1 MEKRRTAHTSTTHR
15 PVLSLVNLGCSK
27 NLVDSERIL
36 GQLAEHGFLIASD
49 PAEAELCV
57 VNTCGFID
65 AAREETAGV
74 LRELSE
80 LKEHGQLKTI
90 VAVGCLVE
98 RVADA
103 PELNRF
109 LGHADARLGF
119 KDYPRMAEIC
129 SELIATQQKAAADR
143 HGVSDTK
150 YAMATRSYVEGPR
163 ESAAKK
169 KVPKSYN
176 DFLISPRL
184 RIGAP
189 HSAYLKIAE
198 GCNNP
203 CKFCAIPRMR
213 GLQVS
218 RPLEDIVREAQSL
231 IEGGAK
237 EINLIAQDTT
247 TYGQD
252 LYGRHDLARLLRA
265 LSAEIKDQVWFRLMY
280 AYPRHLNAEMLDA
293 LVSDPRF
300 CRYIDMPLQHFADEM
315 LEAMSRKVTK
325 KQTLELLDLI
335 ERKLP
340 GAALRT
346 TFIVGFPGETERHF
360 EEVLRLVET
369 QRFTHAGVFLYSTE
383 PLTPA
388 AKLPDDVPLAE
399 KQRRRDVLMRAQR
412 EVSRSKMLAR
422 IGQTVE
428 VLVDGPLAQG
438 VDAPQGARAIARSP
452 SEAPEVDGLVFLKGK
467 GVAALAPGDFV
478 RARIKSAYD
487 YDVLALLDESV
498 KSTASTRA

>member
-1 MEKRRTAHTSTTHR
+1 MISASAFAMIPCLRYNLPMKKSSRASKSQASP

-36 GQLAEHGFLIASD
+36 GQLAEGGFLIASD
-49 PAEAELCV
+49 PAESELCL

-74 LRELSE
+74 LRELSD

-109 LGHADARLGF
+109 LSHADARLGF
-119 KDYPRMAEIC
+119 RDYPNISKIC
-129 SELIATQQKAAADR
+129 RDLVEQRATA
-143 HGVSDTK
+143 K
-150 YAMATRSYVEGPR
+150 YATAKRSYAEGPK

-176 DFLISPRL
+176 DFLVSPRL
-184 RIGAP
+184 RIGSP
-189 HSAYLKIAE
+189 HSAFLKIAE

-218 RPLEDIVREAQSL
+218 RPIEAIVTEAREL

-237 EINLIAQDTT
+237 EISLIAQDTT

-252 LYGRHDLARLLRA
+252 LYGKHDLARLLRA
-265 LSAEIKDQVWFRLMY
+265 LSAQIKDDVWFRLMY
-280 AYPRHLNAEMLDA
+280 AYPRHLDGEMLDA
-293 LVSDPRF
+293 LAADPRF
-300 CRYIDMPLQHFADEM
+300 CPYIDMPLQHIADDM
-315 LEAMSRKVTK
+315 LDAMCRKVTK
-325 KQTLELLDLI
+325 KQTLNLLDLI
-335 ERKLP
+335 VKKLP
-340 GAALRT
+340 AGAIRT
-346 TFIVGFPGETERHF
+346 TFIVGYPGETGKHF
-360 EEVLRLVET
+360 EELLAFVNEG
-369 QRFTHAGVFLYSTE
+369 RFTHAGVFLYSTE

-388 AKLPDDVPLAE
+388 AKLPDTIPLAE
-399 KQRRRDVLMRAQR
+399 KQRRRDAIMLAQR
-412 EVSRSKMLAR
+412 EVSRRRLTKR
-422 IGQTVE
+422 VGQRVE
-428 VLVDGPLAQG
+428 VLVDGI
-438 VDAPQGARAIARSP
+438 APASAETPKGAHVASRSQT
-452 SEAPEVDGLVFLKGK
+452 EAPEVDGII
-467 GVAALAPGDFV
+467 FV
-478 RARIKSAYD
+478 KSRARSRAKVGSKLKVKLTQALD
-487 YDVLALLDESV
+487 YDMVGEMMHSD
-498 KSTASTRA
+498 